1 MEESADSPE
10 EGQTGQQPA
19 RGLRFTDDL
28 IATLPVG
35 LWDGYTEVIESEQ
48 DAERAVKHLSKERV
62 LGFDTET
69 RPSHTRGITYLPSIL
84 QLAGAEKI
92 FIFRLDECGG
102 VPVIFPLLCNPRK
115 AKVGVAVRDDV
126 RHLQERAP
134 FDAPGFIDVSD
145 FTKRAGVINT
155 GLRALAAIYLGLQM
169 KKSKSVQCSHW
180 ELPFAVNSKNKK
192 DAEFARK
199 QIVYA
204 ANDAWFSRELFLKLE
219 KDGIIPRFE

>member
-1 MEESADSPE
+1 VDESADSPE
-10 EGQTGQQPA
+10 EGKSGQQPA

-35 LWDGYTEVIESEQ
+35 QWDGPTEVIETER
-48 DAERAVKHLSKERV
+48 DAELAVKHLMKERV

-69 RPSHTRGITYLPSIL
+69 RPSHTRGVTYLPSIL
-84 QLAGAEKI
+84 QLGGADKI
-92 FIFRLDECGG
+92 FIFRLDDCGG
-102 VPVIFPLLCNPRK
+102 VPVTFPLLCDARK

-126 RHLQERAP
+126 RHLQDRAP
-134 FDAPGFIDVSD
+134 FDARGFIDVSD

-180 ELPFAVNSKNKK
+180 ELPFALNSKNKK
-192 DAEFARK
+192 DVEFARK
-199 QIVYA
+199 QIAYA

>member
-1 MEESADSPE
+1 VDESADSPE

-35 LWDGYTEVIESEQ
+35 QWDGYTEVIESEQ
-48 DAERAVKHLSKERV
+48 DAERAVKHLLKERV

-69 RPSHTRGITYLPSIL
+69 RPSHTRGVTYLPSIL
-84 QLAGAEKI
+84 QLAGADKI

-102 VPVIFPLLCNPRK
+102 VPVMFPLLCDARK

-134 FDAPGFIDVSD
+134 FDAPGFLDVSD

-199 QIVYA
+199 QIAYA